1 MKSNIASLFLEKQ
14 PNTHV
19 FARLSCYTVPKL
31 PGFRSKLH
39 EQQSKFA
46 ILYRLLPFAH
56 TFTLYRAVQQQKK
69 LFGCVF
75 FKARST
81 MAKKGQWL
89 RALTACNCRQNKSH
103 RISLFKKGGC
113 TAPQIILLILF
124 LLRYQSCGRSG
135 HKLSALLQFRLLQPE
150 FPSGSIQRKYRLQQL
165 LLRQH
170 QRKS

>member
-1 MKSNIASLFLEKQ
+1 MARAAKQ
-14 PNTHV
+14 IRH
-19 FARLSCYTVPKL
+19 F
-31 PGFRSKLH
+31 
-39 EQQSKFA
+39 
-46 ILYRLLPFAH
+46 LPFITIYPYIHSAPRS
-56 TFTLYRAVQQQKK
+56 TIAKKSPLVAFFSKRAVQW
-69 LFGCVF
+69 
-75 FKARST
+75 R
-81 MAKKGQWL
+81 KKGQWL
-89 RALTACNCRQNKSH
+89 RALTACNCRQNKSL

-113 TAPQIILLILF
+113 TAPKIILLILF